1 MMTRLRFHHGWASL
15 IGLLFAAAIAF
26 FLYAAYL
33 SFHQNIRPE
42 MTEARE
48 MLDALS
54 DSPAPAVSSLPERGA
69 MESMTDVCNRLKYKE
84 FFHFARPRP
93 WFYFGK
99 KGKNK

>member
-1 MMTRLRFHHGWASL
+1 MMMTRLRFHHGWASL

-69 MESMTDVCNRLKYKE
+69 MESMTHRIEAINERNRQHGDDLMKE
-84 FFHFARPRP
+84 IGAMHEVR
-93 WFYFGK
+93 
-99 KGKNK
+99 